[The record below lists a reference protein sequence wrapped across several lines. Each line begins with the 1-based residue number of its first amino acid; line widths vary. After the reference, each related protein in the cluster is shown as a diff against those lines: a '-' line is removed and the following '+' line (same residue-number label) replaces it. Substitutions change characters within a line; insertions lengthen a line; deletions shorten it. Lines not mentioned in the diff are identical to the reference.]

1 MLKIILK
8 PMIKLFYKL
17 SKIFLIVFFQILIS
31 ASPIYAK
38 VYQDLKVEGNER
50 LSVET
55 VVMFSGI
62 NIKNDLSDDDLN
74 KAIKKLYKTNYF
86 SDIKIFTENDILV
99 ISIKENP
106 IIQSIQIKGVKN
118 KSILEQLK
126 NITKK
131 NEKYPYLKNKIL
143 EQNNLLLNIVKTSG
157 FYFAEIK
164 TNIIDNKD
172 STVDIIYN
180 INLGNRA
187 LIKKVI
193 FQGDKKFKDT
203 KLRNVI
209 RSEEGKFWKF
219 ITSNKYLDERKIKND
234 ELLLKKYYNRK
245 GYYNAK
251 IKSSYAK
258 NINNEYFELI
268 FNIDAGQKFY
278 FNDLSIEISDN
289 FNKENF
295 LKINEKLKKLKGKVF
310 SSTKINKISD
320 EIDKVILQKEFLF
333 LNTQYDLS
341 IVDNNKIDINFKFK
355 DLKQFYVEQ
364 INIFG
369 NFITE
374 EKVLRNS
381 LIIDEGDAYNEVLLN
396 KSINSIKSRGFF
408 NKVDVK
414 TRPSKTD
421 NQKKIID
428 ITVEEIP
435 TGEIFAGA
443 GTGTSGATITAG
455 IQEKNYLGK
464 GIKLSTKLTLA
475 EDEIKGK
482 VSVMNPNYKNTNRSL
497 QTTIESTT
505 SDFLSTGGF
514 KTSRTGFG
522 IGTGF
527 EQLSDF
533 YVNLDV
539 STYYEKLET
548 TSTASAY
555 KKKQEGD
562 YFENLFTYDLTL
574 NKLDQNF
581 QPTDGHLVSFK
592 QVLPIY
598 SDDLSIG
605 NTVNLSKYHSVSDN
619 LILSGKLFLRSVNS
633 IDDDV
638 RVSRRVYIPSSKLRG
653 FESGKIGPK
662 DGAEYVGGNF
672 GSALNLNSTIPNI
685 LSGYENIDLSLFFD
699 AATLRE
705 VDYDSSL
712 ESSKIR
718 SSTGVSVNWFTVIGP
733 LSFSY
738 AIPLS
743 KEETDQTE
751 SFRFRI
757 GTSF

>member
-1 MLKIILK
+1 MLISTFKILIKQMYKLKKIIL
-8 PMIKLFYKL
+8 I
-17 SKIFLIVFFQILIS
+17 IFLHQTLAVTTLL
-31 ASPIYAK
+31 AEIYNDIK
-38 VYQDLKVEGNER
+38 IKGNER

-55 VVMFSGI
+55 VLMFSGLNI
-62 NIKNDLSDDDLN
+62 NNDISAADLN
-74 KAIKKLYKTNYF
+74 NSIKKLYETNYF
-86 SDIKIFTENDILV
+86 EDIKIFSEKKTLLIV
-99 ISIKENP
+99 IKENP
-106 IIQSIQIKGVKN
+106 IIQSIEIKGIKN
-118 KSILEQLK
+118 KSLLEELK
-126 NITKK
+126 KITKK

-143 EQNNLLLNIVKTSG
+143 EQNNLLLNIVRASG
-157 FYFAEIK
+157 FYFAQIE

-172 STVDIIYN
+172 NTVDILYDFD
-180 INLGNRA
+180 LGNRA
-187 LIKKVI
+187 IIKKIV
-193 FQGDKKFKDT
+193 FQGDKKFKDS

-209 RSEEGKFWKF
+209 KSEEGKFWKF

-234 ELLLKKYYNRK
+234 EILLKKYYQRK
-245 GYYNAK
+245 GYYNVK
-251 IKSSYAK
+251 VKSSYAK

-268 FNIDAGQKFY
+268 FNVDSGSKFF
-278 FNDLSIEISDN
+278 FNDLSIEISKN
-289 FNKENF
+289 FNLKNF
-295 LKINEKLKKLKGKVF
+295 
-310 SSTKINKISD
+310 TKINDKLKSLKGTKYSSTEINKILD
-320 EIDKVILQKEFLF
+320 EIDKIILQKEFLF
-333 LNTQYDLS
+333 LNTNYDLK
-341 IVDNNKIDINFKFK
+341 IIDNNQINVHFKFK
-355 DLKQFYVEQ
+355 DLEQFYVEQ
-364 INIFG
+364 VNIFG

-374 EKVLRNS
+374 EKVIRNS
-381 LIIDEGDAYNEVLLN
+381 LIIDEGDAFNNVLLD

-408 NKVDVK
+408 KSVDVK
-414 TRPSKTD
+414 TKQSKND

-428 ITVEEIP
+428 IIVEEAP

-464 GIKLSTKLTLA
+464 GIKLSTNLTLS
-475 EDEIKGK
+475 ENEIKGK
-482 VSVMNPNYKNTNRSL
+482 FAVVNPNFKNTDRSL

-527 EQLSDF
+527 EQLSDL

-539 STYYEKLET
+539 SAYYEKLET
-548 TSTASAY
+548 TSTASTY

-562 YFENLFTYDLTL
+562 YLENLFTYDLTL
-574 NKLDQNF
+574 NKLDQNY

-605 NTVNLSKYHSVSDN
+605 NTINLSKYHSVSDN
-619 LILSGKLFLRSVNS
+619 LILSGKFFFRSVNS

-662 DGAEYVGGNF
+662 DGTEYVGGNF
-672 GSALNLNSTIPNI
+672 GSALNLSSTIPNV
-685 LSGYENIDLSLFFD
+685 LSGYENIDLSFFFD

-712 ESSKIR
+712 ESTKIR
-718 SSTGVSVNWFTVIGP
+718 SSTGVSVNWFTIIGP
-733 LSFSY
+733 LNFSY
-738 AIPLS
+738 AIPIS
-743 KEETDQTE
+743 KESTDQTE

>member
-1 MLKIILK
+1 MLMNILRIKTKFFKKLKNIIL
-8 PMIKLFYKL
+8 IIFFSLFINSSFTYAEFYKD
-17 SKIFLIVFFQILIS
+17 I
-31 ASPIYAK
+31 K
-38 VYQDLKVEGNER
+38 VKGNER

-55 VVMFSGI
+55 IVMFSELDV
-62 NIKNDLSDDDLN
+62 KNDISKDDLN
-74 KAIKKLYKTNYF
+74 KSIKKLYKTNYF
-86 SDIKIFTENDILV
+86 KDIKIFIEDNILI
-99 ISIKENP
+99 ISINENP
-106 IIQSIQIKGVKN
+106 IIQSIQINGVEN
-118 KSILEQLK
+118 KTILEELQK
-126 NITKK
+126 ITKK
-131 NEKYPYLKNKIL
+131 SEKYPYLKNKIL
-143 EQNNLLLNIVKTSG
+143 EQNNLLLNMVRASG
-157 FYFAEIK
+157 FYFATLESK
-164 TNIIDNKD
+164 IIDNED
-172 STVDIIYN
+172 STVNIFYN
-180 INLGNRA
+180 FNLGNRA
-187 LIKKVI
+187 LIKKII

-209 RSEEGKFWKF
+209 NSEEGKFWKF
-219 ITSNKYLDERKIKND
+219 ITSKKYLDERRIKND
-234 ELLLKKYYNRK
+234 ELLLKKYYQRK
-245 GYYNAK
+245 GYYNVK

-268 FNIDAGQKFY
+268 FNIDSGQKFF
-278 FNDLSIEISDN
+278 FNNLSIEISDN

-295 LKINEKLKKLKGKVF
+295 VKINDKLKNLKGTKY
-310 SSTKINKISD
+310 SSKEVNKIVD
-320 EIDKVILQKEFLF
+320 EIDKIILQKEFLF
-333 LNTQYDLS
+333 LNTKYDLS
-341 IVDNNKIDINFKFK
+341 IVDNNNINIKFIFNN
-355 DLKQFYVEQ
+355 LEQFYVEQ

-369 NFITE
+369 NYITE

-381 LIIDEGDAYNEVLLN
+381 LIIDEGDAFNEVLLD

-408 NKVDVK
+408 K
-414 TRPSKTD
+414 TVNANTRSSETD

-464 GIKLSTKLTLA
+464 GIRLSTKLTLA
-475 EDEIKGK
+475 EEEVKGK
-482 VSVMNPNYKNTNRSL
+482 FSVVNPNYKNSNRSL

-527 EQLSDF
+527 EQLSDL

-539 STYYEKLET
+539 SAYYEKLET

-562 YFENLFTYDLTL
+562 YIENLLTYDLTL
-574 NKLDQNF
+574 NRLDQNF

-605 NTVNLSKYHSVSDN
+605 NTLNLSKYHSVSDN
-619 LILSGKLFLRSVNS
+619 LILSGKFFLRSVNS

-672 GSALNLNSTIPNI
+672 GSALNLNSTLPNI
-685 LSGYENIDLSLFFD
+685 LSGNENIDLNLFFD

-743 KEETDQTE
+743 KENTDQTE